1 MATRS
6 TIALEFADGTV
17 GQVYCHWDGYLSNNG
32 KILLNSYTDPFK
44 LRELIDHGDISSLGN
59 DIGVKHP
66 FDNPAMY
73 GTPAYE
79 EYKEQYGEM
88 TKFYGRDRG
97 ETGVEARYFK
107 DFADYVKNH
116 QYEEYEYIL
125 RTDGVW
131 YVNQAGESDGY
142 EPLLEAY
149 IEVLR
154 EQNDEEAEQEFLAK
168 FVKFVDMVKA

>member
-32 KILLNSYTDPFK
+32 KILLNNYMDPYK
-44 LRELIDHGDISSLGN
+44 LRDLIDLGDISKLGAE
-59 DIGVKHP
+59 IGVKHP
-66 FDNPAMY
+66 FDSPATF

-79 EYKEQYGEM
+79 LYKKQYGNM

-97 ETGVEARYFK
+97 EEDTGAKYFK
-107 DFADYVKNH
+107 DFADYEANH
-116 QYEEYEYIL
+116 QYEEYSYIL
-125 RTDGVW
+125 RTDGLW
-131 YVNQAGESDGY
+131 YVNQNNEF
-142 EPLLEAY
+142 EPLMEAY

-154 EQNDEEAEQEFLAK
+154 QESEEQETA
-168 FVKFVDMVKA
+168 

>member
-1 MATRS
+1 MHILKGISEMATRS

-32 KILLNSYTDPFK
+32 KILLNHYMDPFK
-44 LRELIDHGDISSLGN
+44 VRELVDLGDVSSLGEE
-59 DIGVKHP
+59 IGVKHP
-66 FDNPAMY
+66 FDNPGSY

-79 EYKEQYGEM
+79 AYNEQYGNM

-97 ETGVEARYFK
+97 EEGVSARYFK
-107 DFADYVKNH
+107 DFADYEQNH

-125 RTDGVW
+125 RNVGGQAVW
-131 YVNQAGESDGY
+131 YVNQGNGY

-149 IEVLR
+149 VEELRQQNEEEVT
-154 EQNDEEAEQEFLAK
+154 Q
-168 FVKFVDMVKA
+168 

>member
-32 KILLNSYTDPFK
+32 KILLNHYMDPMK
-44 LRELIDHGDISSLGN
+44 VRELIDNGQISSLGEE
-59 DIGVKHP
+59 IGVKHP
-66 FDNPAMY
+66 FENTAMY

-79 EYKEQYGEM
+79 AYKEQYGKM

-97 ETGVEARYFK
+97 ETNVGANYFK
-107 DFADYVKNH
+107 DFEDYKANH

-125 RTDGVW
+125 RQVNGEAVW
-131 YVNQAGESDGY
+131 FVNQGEGY
-142 EPLLEAY
+142 EPLMEAY
-149 IEVLR
+149 IEELR
-154 EQNDEEAEQEFLAK
+154 QEAEQE
-168 FVKFVDMVKA
+168 VE